1 MYVACLMFYTLLT
14 AKNVHDMYIHV
25 HICYTMYVV
34 CLIPRLS
41 FLYVYA
47 LGPLNRF
54 KGQCAITG
62 GYAGGEPNMQ
72 SCYSCSWILLMCVM
86 GLEMT

>member
-1 MYVACLMFYTLLT
+1 MTIHT
-14 AKNVHDMYIHV
+14 NVHVSVCTYTV
-25 HICYTMYVV
+25 CYTMYVV

-72 SCYSCSWILLMCVM
+72 SYYSCSQTLLMCVK
-86 GLEMT
+86 GLKMT